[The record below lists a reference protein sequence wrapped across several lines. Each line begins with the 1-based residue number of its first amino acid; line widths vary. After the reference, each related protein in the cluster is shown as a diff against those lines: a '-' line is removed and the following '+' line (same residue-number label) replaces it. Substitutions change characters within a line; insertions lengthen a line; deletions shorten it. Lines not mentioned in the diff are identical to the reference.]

1 MCSVPIQL
9 RHEACL
15 IKNKL
20 QTKSKWS
27 RKLAAFITVVQGKAD
42 MRALVDSQSS
52 NFQVYATG
60 YGRYDLLDC
69 HKSTC

>member
-20 QTKSKWS
+20 QSNLKWS
-27 RKLAAFITVVQGKAD
+27 RKLAAFIKVVRGKAD
-42 MRALVDSQSS
+42 MRTLVDSQYSS
-52 NFQVYATG
+52 FQG
-60 YGRYDLLDC
+60 F
-69 HKSTC
+69 STVWKTRAPRLS